1 MGRRRR
7 RRERGGLG
15 LMIPF
20 HKSIKCYRLFYG
32 YKQEYLAYKL
42 GIEQS
47 NYCLRENGTTNFKDH
62 EIEILKELFKI
73 EIREEKI

>member
-1 MGRRRR
+1 
-7 RRERGGLG
+7 
-15 LMIPF
+15 MIPF

-32 YKQEYLAYKL
+32 YSQDYLAYKL

-47 NYCLRENGTTNFKDH
+47 NYCLREQGISNFKDH

-73 EIREEKI
+73 EIREGKI

>member
-1 MGRRRR
+1 
-7 RRERGGLG
+7 
-15 LMIPF
+15 MIPF

-32 YKQEYLAYKL
+32 YSQEYLAYKL

-47 NYCLRENGTTNFKDH
+47 NYCLREQGTTNFKDA
-62 EIEILKELFKI
+62 EVEILKDLFKI

>member
-1 MGRRRR
+1 M
-7 RRERGGLG
+7 
-15 LMIPF
+15 
-20 HKSIKCYRLFYG
+20 FYG

-73 EIREEKI
+73 EIREEKLC